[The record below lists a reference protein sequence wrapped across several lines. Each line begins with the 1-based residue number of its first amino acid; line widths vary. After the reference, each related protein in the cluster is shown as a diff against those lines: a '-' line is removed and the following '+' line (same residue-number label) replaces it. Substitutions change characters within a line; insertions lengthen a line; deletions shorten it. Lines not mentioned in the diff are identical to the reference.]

1 MESANISK
9 NYEETFE
16 EYEQESPI
24 RIQHILLIEDDE
36 NIRSILSTLLKEM
49 GYDVEVAED
58 GEKGIKLFGQV
69 SDFDLVISDIRTQNM
84 DGNEVARYIRNSD
97 KSSASLIAITGLP
110 EEIQP
115 EMSDYTLIKPFSLK
129 EFGLMI
135 RSFDLSLGQN

>member
-1 MESANISK
+1 M
-9 NYEETFE
+9 
-16 EYEQESPI
+16 
-24 RIQHILLIEDDE
+24 
-36 NIRSILSTLLKEM
+36 
-49 GYDVEVAED
+49 
-58 GEKGIKLFGQV
+58 

-115 EMSDYTLIKPFSLK
+115 EMFDYTLIKPFSLK

-135 RSFDLSLGQN
+135 RSFDLSLG